1 MVRHFVTFTLE
12 GFDSPTAAQS
22 HLQKIKVALEALP
35 ARIHALKA
43 MRVYPNENPAEAVGF
58 ILEADLDT
66 WQDLP
71 LYAEHPEHQ
80 SVVKELIAPYKKGRA
95 CVDFEV

>member
-1 MVRHFVTFTLE
+1 MVCHLVTFTLE
-12 GFDSPTAAQS
+12 GFVSSTAAQS
-22 HLQKIKVALEALP
+22 HLQKIKVAFEALP
-35 ARIHALKA
+35 TTFPALKA
-43 MRVYPNENPAEAVGF
+43 MRVYPNENPAESVGF

>member
-1 MVRHFVTFTLE
+1 M
-12 GFDSPTAAQS
+12 
-22 HLQKIKVALEALP
+22 
-35 ARIHALKA
+35 
-43 MRVYPNENPAEAVGF
+43 GF

-80 SVVKELIAPYKKGRA
+80 SVVKDLIAPYKKGRA
-95 CVDFEV
+95 CVDFEI